1 MEPIVII
8 GSGLGGYTVARE
20 LRKLD
25 KEAPLVIITADDG
38 SFYSK
43 PALSNAL
50 ATGKTP
56 QALVLTTATQMQG
69 QLDATVR
76 THTRVQAI
84 DVAAHTLRL
93 DGETLRY
100 GKLVLALGAD
110 PVRPQL
116 QGDAASE
123 VISVNDLGDYARLR
137 ASLADVRR
145 VAIMGGGLIGC
156 EFANDLASAGYEIS
170 LVHSAPHPLD
180 RLLPPAAGEAMRQAL
195 QQIGVNWHLG
205 VRAVGVERDGA
216 GYRLA
221 LADGSALQA
230 DVVLSAIGLAP
241 RTALAEAAGIHAGR
255 GIAVNRHLET
265 SAEDI
270 YALGDCAEVEGLV
283 LPYVMPLMQAAR
295 ALAKTL
301 AGEHTALSYPVMPV
315 VVKTPAYPVV
325 VASPP
330 AGAAGEW
337 QVETAEDGLCAL
349 FYDAQ
354 QQLQGFAL
362 TEKQV
367 ARKNALV
374 QQLPAWLA

>member
-25 KEAPLVIITADDG
+25 KEVPLVVITADDG

-50 ATGKTP
+50 ASGKTP
-56 QALVLTTATQMQG
+56 EALVLTTTTQMQG

-76 THTRVQAI
+76 ALTRVQAI
-84 DVAAHTLRL
+84 DPAAHTLRL

-100 GKLVLALGAD
+100 SKLVLALGAD
-110 PVRPQL
+110 PVQPQL
-116 QGDAASE
+116 HGDAASE
-123 VISVNDLGDYARLR
+123 VISVNDLGGYARLR
-137 ASLADVRR
+137 AALAGARR
-145 VAIMGGGLIGC
+145 IAIMGGGLIGC
-156 EFANDLASAGYEIS
+156 EFANDLASAGYEVS

-195 QQIGVNWHLG
+195 QRIGVNWHLG

-216 GYRLA
+216 VYRLA
-221 LADGSALQA
+221 LADGSVVQA

-241 RTALAEAAGIHAGR
+241 RTSLAAAAGIKAAR
-255 GIAVNRHLET
+255 GIAVNRYLET
-265 SAEDI
+265 SAGDI

-283 LPYVMPLMQAAR
+283 LPYVMPLMQGAR
-295 ALAKTL
+295 ALARTL
-301 AGEHTALSYPVMPV
+301 AGERTALSYPVMPV
-315 VVKTPAYPVV
+315 VVKTPACPVV
-325 VASPP
+325 VAPPP
-330 AGAAGEW
+330 AGAVGEW
-337 QVETAEDGLCAL
+337 RLEAAEDGLCAL
-349 FYDAQ
+349 FYDAE
-354 QQLQGFAL
+354 QQLRGFAL

>member
-25 KEAPLVIITADDG
+25 KESPLVVVTADDG

-50 ATGKTP
+50 ASGKTP
-56 QALVLTTATQMQG
+56 EALALNVAEQMQD
-69 QLDATVR
+69 QLNATVR
-76 THTRVQAI
+76 THAQVQAI
-84 DVAAHTLRL
+84 DPAAHTLRL
-93 DGETLRY
+93 EGETLRY

-137 ASLADVRR
+137 AALAGARR
-145 VAIMGGGLIGC
+145 IAIMGGGLIGC
-156 EFANDLASAGYEIS
+156 EFANDLASAGHEVG

-180 RLLPPAAGEAMRQAL
+180 RLLPPAAGEAMREAL
-195 QQIGVNWHLG
+195 QRIGVTWHLG
-205 VRAVGVERDGA
+205 ARAVGVERDGA
-216 GYRLA
+216 GYRLT
-221 LADGSALQA
+221 LADGSAVQA

-241 RTALAEAAGIHAGR
+241 RTGLAAAAGIKTAR
-255 GIAVNRHLET
+255 GIAVNRYLET

-295 ALAKTL
+295 ALARTL
-301 AGEHTALSYPVMPV
+301 AGDRTALNYPVMPV
-315 VVKTPAYPVV
+315 VVKTPACPVI
-325 VASPP
+325 VAPPP
-330 AGAAGEW
+330 AGAVGEW
-337 QVETAEDGLCAL
+337 QLEAAADGLCAL
-349 FYDAQ
+349 FYDAE
-354 QQLQGFAL
+354 QQLRGFAL

>member
-25 KEAPLVIITADDG
+25 KETPLVIITADDG

-56 QALVLTTATQMQG
+56 QALALNDAAQMQN
-69 QLDATVR
+69 QLNATVR
-76 THTRVQAI
+76 THTRVQSI
-84 DVAAHTLRL
+84 DAVAHTLRL

-100 GKLVLALGAD
+100 SELVLALGAD
-110 PVRPQL
+110 TVRPQL
-116 QGDAASE
+116 QGDAATE

-137 ASLADVRR
+137 DALAGVRR
-145 VAIMGGGLIGC
+145 IAIMGGGLIGC
-156 EFANDLASAGYEIS
+156 EFANDLATAGHEVS
-170 LVHSAPHPLD
+170 LVHLAPHPLD
-180 RLLPPAAGEAMRQAL
+180 RLLPQAAGEAMREAL
-195 QQIGVNWHLG
+195 QRIGVKWHLG
-205 VRAVGVERDGA
+205 TRAVGVERDGA
-216 GYRLA
+216 GYRLTF
-221 LADGSALQA
+221 ADGSALQA

-241 RTALAEAAGIHAGR
+241 RTELAAAAGIKIGR
-255 GIAVNRHLET
+255 GIAVNRYLET

-301 AGEHTALSYPVMPV
+301 AGERTALSYPVMPV

-325 VASPP
+325 VAPP
-330 AGAAGEW
+330 PMGTAGEW

-362 TEKQV
+362 TDKQV
-367 ARKNALV
+367 VRKNALV